1 MVDWEDE
8 SVSTQDALTKRM
20 IDTVGLVVLLVVV
33 IAALCFI

>member
-1 MVDWEDE
+1 MVDWEEE
-8 SVSTQDALTKRM
+8 SVSTQDVLTKRM

>member
-1 MVDWEDE
+1 MVDWEED
-8 SVSTQDALTKRM
+8 SVSTQDVLTKRM